1 MAILLSPATL
11 TRVPQSIKIQIMAY
25 PKIMRERAI
34 KALRS
39 GKSRDE
45 VNEMYGLGANT
56 LRDWEK
62 LEKETGSLEK
72 RPLDRKPK
80 INLDA
85 LREYCEKHPFATHI
99 EAGVHFGCSE
109 RVIRYAKD
117 KLGITRKK
125 RPNIMQNE
133 TNRNEPTSSKS

>member
-1 MAILLSPATL
+1 
-11 TRVPQSIKIQIMAY
+11 MAY
-25 PKIMRERAI
+25 PKIMRERAL

-45 VNEMYGLGANT
+45 VNEMYGLGTNT

-72 RPLDRKPK
+72 RPLDRKPG
-80 INLDA
+80 IELEA
-85 LREYCEKHPFATHI
+85 LRKYCEENPFATHI

-125 RPNIMQNE
+125 RHHITQSE
-133 TNRNEPTSSKS
+133 TNRNEPILSKN

>member
-1 MAILLSPATL
+1 
-11 TRVPQSIKIQIMAY
+11 MAY
-25 PKIMRERAI
+25 PKIMRERAL

-39 GKSRDE
+39 GKSREE
-45 VNEMYGLGANT
+45 VNEMYGLGTNT

-72 RPLDRKPK
+72 RPLDRKPG
-80 INLDA
+80 IDLDA
-85 LREYCEKHPFATHI
+85 LREYCEKFPLATHI

-109 RVIRYAKD
+109 RVIRYAKN

-125 RPNIMQNE
+125 RPSIMQNE
-133 TNRNEPTSSKS
+133 TSKNEPNLSKN

>member
-1 MAILLSPATL
+1 
-11 TRVPQSIKIQIMAY
+11 MAY
-25 PKIMRERAI
+25 PKIMRERAL

-39 GKSRDE
+39 GKSREE
-45 VNEMYGLGANT
+45 VNEMYGLGINT

-80 INLDA
+80 IDLEA
-85 LREYCEKHPFATHI
+85 LREYCEKHPFATHV
-99 EAGVHFGCSE
+99 EAGAHFNCSE
-109 RVIRYAKD
+109 RVIRYAKG

-125 RPNIMQNE
+125 RHPITQSE
-133 TNRNEPTSSKS
+133 TSKNEPILRQN

>member
-1 MAILLSPATL
+1 
-11 TRVPQSIKIQIMAY
+11 MAY
-25 PKIMRERAI
+25 PIIMRERAL
-34 KALRS
+34 KALRR
-39 GKSRDE
+39 GKSREE
-45 VNEMYGLGANT
+45 VNEMYGLGINT

-80 INLDA
+80 IDLEA
-85 LREYCEKHPFATHI
+85 LREYCEKNPFATHV

-117 KLGITRKK
+117 KIGITRKK
-125 RPNIMQNE
+125 RHHITQSEMNK
-133 TNRNEPTSSKS
+133 NEPTSSKN

>member
-1 MAILLSPATL
+1 
-11 TRVPQSIKIQIMAY
+11 MAY
-25 PKIMRERAI
+25 PTIMRERAL

-45 VNEMYGLGANT
+45 VNEMYGLGTHT

-72 RPLDRKPK
+72 RPLDRKPG
-80 INLDA
+80 IDLEA
-85 LREYCEKHPFATHI
+85 LREYCKEFPFATHI
-99 EAGVHFGCSE
+99 EAGLHFGCSE

-117 KLGITRKK
+117 KLGIT
-125 RPNIMQNE
+125 
-133 TNRNEPTSSKS
+133 